1 MAKARQTPE
10 FRPFRTTAPVTAP
23 VQQFYDPSGLA
34 QQADFRKSF
43 EIAEAF
49 SQLSS
54 SLSGF
59 AKTYTASEIK
69 KGEQEFVQYA
79 KSPQKLKEKVTELIE
94 ASGRIAPWRARA
106 FLTMY
111 GGETLGSD
119 YRRQAFSMI
128 DQLSEFVNEDG
139 SIRTDEQVAQELNK
153 VAESLNVPNSFYI
166 QQGFSTARM
175 GIDRELM
182 ARVGE
187 KRVSNARQA
196 TEDQATR
203 EALNIVQNEMD
214 PEKISKSLE
223 KVLNGAYKSGLLT
236 AGGKQAVVSAV
247 LRAVAIEMESD
258 SPNIDRVEDIMS
270 VLEEGSIGNVKLN
283 PELMQAV
290 EQTRNEIDKYT
301 SASAFARDVEG
312 VVVPLEGIVNG
323 SIIEGLVN
331 KSMKDFESI
340 VSAVDSIL
348 SQSDDYRRL
357 PSDKQASVRSQLIAS
372 AQQTWS
378 QFSRAVPEY
387 DDELTNEITR
397 SLADGTLTEK
407 QVESAREDIPP
418 QVYLEA
424 RKRLREIGLDI
435 LSEVGREIPLPEVPN
450 KRLLD
455 ESDLRE
461 VEGRRAAEWS
471 RIESEAL
478 VEFTSNPENTA
489 LYREGRFAEYRQ
501 RYREFLHNRLNE
513 NRDSLTQTM
522 QEAVETTRSGLTAV
536 VVDKANGLIQDVV
549 DELIPPPE
557 QLAGPIQEPRSP
569 EDKRVI
575 EAMQKRMLEA
585 VREDVESQLLLA
597 AESEKP
603 QPALVELISEVR
615 LKGLIEN
622 VGFEFLQEINEP
634 NQGALI
640 ARLTQNLV
648 QGTLPTV
655 NPQNY
660 VETSRLNG
668 VLSALEASPGTP
680 ELETAALEYRE
691 RAKAE
696 AAENAKLYTTAL
708 PEVFFLFNRGGMGLG
723 YSFEGNTTVKIS
735 YAGSTLERYPE
746 GAMSYLVRPDG
757 VYKFSLTDPKARKF
771 ILPLSPGAFSR
782 LDRDSQRQMVMG
794 ALLDQSTNRAVLSK
808 EDTSAYV
815 FNLGYNGFD
824 IEAMTNND
832 LGGLSVNHGNPY
844 YNPENPT
851 EVSLSQG
858 PPSPAIHLYGT
869 DDDWPVMVEEYQ
881 KYQETGE
888 IDPDSLI
895 GRVMDIFD
903 NTITIDSFMQLQTK
917 RREALGRFLEER
929 R

>member
-10 FRPFRTTAPVTAP
+10 FRPFRTTTPVTAP

-43 EIAEAF
+43 EIADAF
-49 SQLSS
+49 SELSS

-111 GGETLGSD
+111 GGETLASD

-166 QQGFSTARM
+166 QQGFNTARM
-175 GIDRELM
+175 GIDRELL

-203 EALNIVQNEMD
+203 EALNIVQNERD
-214 PEKISKSLE
+214 PEKISELLG

-236 AGGKQAVVSAV
+236 SGGKQAVVSAV

-258 SPNIDRVEDIMS
+258 NPDLGRVEDIMT

-283 PELMQAV
+283 PELMEAV
-290 EQTRNEIDKYT
+290 QQTRNEIDRYT
-301 SASAFARDVEG
+301 SASAFVRNVEE
-312 VVVPLEGIVNG
+312 VVVPLEGRVKE

-348 SQSDDYRRL
+348 SQSDDYGRL

-372 AQQTWS
+372 AEQTWS
-378 QFSRAVPEY
+378 QFSRAVPDY
-387 DDELTNEITR
+387 DDELTDEITR
-397 SLADGTLTEK
+397 SLADGTITAEK
-407 QVESAREDIPP
+407 LDFARENIPP

-424 RKRLREIGLDI
+424 RKYLRDTGLQI

-455 ESDLRE
+455 ESDLRQ
-461 VEGRRAAEWS
+461 VEGRRAAEWG

-489 LYREGRFAEYRQ
+489 LYREGRVVEYRQ
-501 RYREFLHNRLNE
+501 KFREFLHNKLNE
-513 NRDSLTQTM
+513 NRDSLTQIM
-522 QEAVETTRSGLTAV
+522 QEAVEVTRSGLIAV
-536 VVDKANGLIQDVV
+536 VVDRAYASMEDVV
-549 DELIPPPE
+549 NELMPPPE

-569 EDKRVI
+569 EDQVVI
-575 EAMQKRMLEA
+575 EAMEERMLEA
-585 VREDVESQLLLA
+585 VREDVESRLRLA
-597 AESEKP
+597 AESGRP
-603 QPALVELISEVR
+603 QPSLAELTNEVR
-615 LKGLIEN
+615 LRNVLKRAGFGLLQERTTVTEGPFIAELSKGFVRNSIPSA
-622 VGFEFLQEINEP
+622 GFENYPQIF
-634 NQGALI
+634 
-640 ARLTQNLV
+640 NLDS
-648 QGTLPTV
+648 T
-655 NPQNY
+655 
-660 VETSRLNG
+660 
-668 VLSALEASPGTP
+668 LSAYEASPGTP
-680 ELETAALEYRE
+680 ELETAAIEAVS

-696 AAENAKLYTTAL
+696 AATNAEEYTTSL
-708 PEVFFLFNRGGMGLG
+708 PDFDFNFM
-723 YSFEGNTTVKIS
+723 SS
-735 YAGSTLERYPE
+735 YAGPEEGSTLVNVTFAGIPTLRLGYPAGLE
-746 GAMSYLVRPDG
+746 SNLIRPDG
-757 VYKFSLTDPKARKF
+757 VYKISLTDIKTRR
-771 ILPLSPGAFSR
+771 LPLQISPVEFSK
-782 LDRDSQRQMVMG
+782 LDETSQRQLVMD
-794 ALLDQSTNRAVLSK
+794 ALLDQSANRAVFSK

-815 FNLGYNGFD
+815 FNLGYNGLD
-824 IEAMTNND
+824 IEDMTNNT
-832 LGGLSVNHGNPY
+832 LGGMAVTHGSPY
-844 YNPENPT
+844 YNSENPL
-851 EVSLSQG
+851 EVDLSQG

-869 DDDWPVMVEEYQ
+869 DGDWPVMVEEYRQ
-881 KYQETGE
+881 YQETGE
-888 IDPDSLI
+888 IDPESLI

-903 NTITIDSFMQLQTK
+903 NTITVDSFMELQTN

-929 R
+929 